1 MYTCNREVTDTKSS
15 AHEDRAF
22 CLPTQRAALAARMRR
37 VARGRRLRRQLGGAC
52 MHRRGGLLARG
63 ELGLELV
70 QGVEGL
76 KWSEGVEVESL
87 NALHQ
92 LVLLSHFRFDRSG
105 TGLLFTH
112 LGL

>member
-1 MYTCNREVTDTKSS
+1 
-15 AHEDRAF
+15 
-22 CLPTQRAALAARMRR
+22 MRR

-92 LVLLSHFRFDRSG
+92 LLLLSHFRFDRSA
-105 TGLLFTH
+105 TVAARACSSRTWASKALILAFRAVV
-112 LGL
+112 LAANSP

>member
-1 MYTCNREVTDTKSS
+1 MSRKYNTKSS
-15 AHEDRAF
+15 ARVDRAF
-22 CLPTQRAALAARMRR
+22 CLPTQRAALAACVRAGGALR
-37 VARGRRLRRQLGGAC
+37 VWRRLRRQLGGAC

-76 KWSEGVEVESL
+76 KWGEGIEVESL

-92 LVLLSHFRFDRSG
+92 LLLLSHFRFDRSG

-112 LGL
+112 LSL